1 MNYTIEVSCP
11 KCGGELVHEN
21 ATTRDAGYSALAI
34 ARCPRRTCPAW
45 ELRVELIT
53 CGVAE
58 VPA

>member
-1 MNYTIEVSCP
+1 MSWPNSP
-11 KCGGELVHEN
+11 NRAWFRLMSLEL
-21 ATTRDAGYSALAI
+21 AAQLDAGYSALAI
-34 ARCPRRTCPAW
+34 ARCPRRTCPIW